1 MSTARE
7 MASRNITSNALAP
20 GFIPTELTSIVTEP
34 QRKYMLDNTPLGR
47 FGTTDEVA
55 AAAAFLC
62 SPEAGYITG
71 QVLSVDG
78 GMSMHM

>member
-34 QRKYMLDNTPLGR
+34 QRKYMYNNVGR
-47 FGTTDEVA
+47 FDNDEVA
-55 AAAAFLC
+55 APASSAQRRL
-62 SPEAGYITG
+62 YYG

-78 GMSMHM
+78 GMSMQ